1 MTYKIASCYTPEN
14 FLIQSLHSSKRA
26 QPRGPVHVN
35 ERPHCKQ
42 RVFLIIVIVKPS
54 LMFAGR
60 VIPPRYIQIYTC
72 IYSLSIAPGEIFHF
86 FFAGLLPRPRAG
98 SLRPSPSGRGH
109 HSAPPPCVPA
119 PVRNGPGRTANA
131 CHAVQLAER
140 AASPPRFQF
149 GRTEPPGSAL
159 PSRSSGPAV
168 GPRSRVHLRINY

>member
-1 MTYKIASCYTPEN
+1 M
-14 FLIQSLHSSKRA
+14 QSLQSSKRA
-26 QPRGPVHVN
+26 HPRGPVHVN

-42 RVFLIIVIVKPS
+42 RVFLIIVMVKPS
-54 LMFAGR
+54 FMLPGR
-60 VIPPRYIQIYTC
+60 VIPPRYIQIYTY

-86 FFAGLLPRPRAG
+86 FFAGWLPRPLAG
-98 SLRPSPSGRGH
+98 CLRPSPSGLGQH
-109 HSAPPPCVPA
+109 AAPPPCVPD
-119 PVRNGPGRTANA
+119 PVRNGRGRTANA

-159 PSRSSGPAV
+159 PSGSLGPAV